1 MNVSQ
6 KYIRSSSTSLPKVTP
21 VVTNAPSQ
29 YKDRQYQYLADRRTL
44 FDEARDYLAT
54 DFVKAR
60 VQGLK
65 ENFFE
70 WTETEIRLSD
80 VSTQSVTAFDSK
92 QYDDFKEILFRSRK
106 IDYIPVGAYVETMGS
121 IWMCV
126 NPGNM
131 SSPTTNAVI
140 ARCRA
145 HWTFYDGY
153 GNIQWEPLVIDR
165 RTMLSNRNESPEN
178 LVLME
183 GYFNVKCQKNANTI
197 KLKDN
202 QRMILGN
209 YAYHITGDTD
219 FFEEFTGDDD
229 SAHVINFTVRR
240 EEPEEHDDLINHI
253 ADGYLYEWTAE
264 LVGQPEIALNSTVG
278 VTPHML
284 LNGSIVY
291 PNTQHPQTW
300 TYTSSN
306 PNAITVTSEGVLEA
320 VGEGSAVITA
330 TLDQN
335 TGLMADLEV
344 TVVESGEEIRFLT
357 VVPPSIMQYH
367 TEMIGVSYVL
377 NGYGQS
383 FPPPF
388 EWTFSGANPEDYS
401 FILHENG
408 RTCMLTCNSPSQE
421 PLVVTVSCGNATKS
435 VSIELIGY

>member
-6 KYIRSSSTSLPKVTP
+6 KYIRSSSASLPKVTP
-21 VVTNAPSQ
+21 VVTNAPTQ

-92 QYDDFKEILFRSRK
+92 QYDDFKEILFRSRS

-145 HWTFYDGY
+145 HWTFYDQY

-183 GYFNVKCQKNANTI
+183 GYFNVKCQKNANTM
-197 KLKDN
+197 KLRDN

-209 YAYHITGDTD
+209 YAYHITGYTD

-240 EEPEEHDDLINHI
+240 EEPEEHDDLVNHI
-253 ADGYLYEWTAE
+253 ADGLMYDWEAE
-264 LVGQPEIALNSTVG
+264 LIGPTEMALNSTSPT
-278 VTPHML
+278 TPRML
-284 LNGSIVY
+284 LNGSVVF
-291 PNTQHPQTW
+291 PNTQNPQTW

-306 PNAITVTSEGVLEA
+306 PDAITVSSTGVLEA
-320 VGEGSAVITA
+320 VGEGSSTITA
-330 TLDQN
+330 ALDQN
-335 TGLMADLEV
+335 TQLSAELNIS
-344 TVVESGEEIRFLT
+344 VVETGEEIRILN
-357 VVPPSIMQYH
+357 VVPPSISQYH
-367 TEMIGVSYVL
+367 TELLHASYIL
-377 NGYGQS
+377 NGCGQP
-383 FPPPF
+383 FPPEF
-388 EWTFSGANPEDYS
+388 HWTFSGAKEEDYS
-401 FILHENG
+401 ITLYENG
-408 RTCMLTCNSPSQE
+408 QTCAITCNSPSQE
-421 PLVVTVSCGNATKS
+421 PLVATVSCGNATKS